1 MSSGGAGIRVRA
13 CVALGAPLCLCS
25 VEGLADAL
33 LSSAIPA
40 QPLAAGLTQFA
51 HQTGL
56 QLVYVSDAVRDQ
68 KSRGSRAGLSSAE
81 ALTALLD
88 GTGLTFE
95 FLNQRAVR
103 IFPVTVRSEGPGSPH
118 EAGTAR
124 DRQSL
129 EALEAVVVTATPLSV
144 KKLDA
149 SYSVVLADMAQIKES
164 NPKSTADLMKIA
176 PGIWTES
183 TGGQTGANIEVAGF
197 PSNGDAPFFTVQ
209 MNGSPLYAAPLAYFF
224 EHTTAFRLDDTIERV
239 EIVQGGPSVVFADGQ
254 MGATANF
261 ILRRGTEQPTGS
273 VGFTYGSERLER
285 LDAFSG
291 FKIATGWYGS
301 VGGFYRTSKGV
312 RDPRDFPADAGG
324 QITATLSHDWTNG
337 SVLFYARALNDKNQW
352 ISPLPLLQHGLDH
365 FSPFPGIDP
374 LTATYGSNAIRY
386 VNLPNSSGGV
396 SNANLANGRGA
407 DIRFF
412 GGNLDLWPAGDW
424 TLSDRWLIED
434 GDIDVNALLSGA
446 SPATLANEISPNPA
460 PGGYQIPPGSVVT
473 ATYVGGGTVDPNQSV
488 IHQGWWFVHKQLS
501 SISNDLQLSK
511 RLFEGN
517 TLTGG
522 FYITHYSQVGTYL
535 VGNQMLMSNTPNA
548 RPIVVSYVSG
558 GITYQRTDPQGFIDF
573 SNNLDFTDHGTATN
587 MAFYLSD
594 SWRLNRWLF
603 DAAVRVEKVDLTERT
618 CNRGPLDL
626 DQNPLNL
633 YNKGVITCN
642 GTFTTNDYDPT
653 RTSWTAGV
661 NRELLPELSVYGRVD
676 HGIHFLSFN
685 DVQYIPT
692 GQTPPEQT
700 VESLEIGLKYQAQWI
715 YADLSAY
722 RRIFSGLQYI
732 PTDAE
737 GVPLP
742 GPPLIY
748 GADSKGVNAVMVL
761 TPIERLKLQLI
772 GNYLDGRYAHDN
784 ACIQYV
790 SPVTGFGC
798 GVIDGRPLV
807 RQPVWHVALTT
818 SYSLPLSWGDLTTF
832 MTYTYVG
839 KRWEDPSGLQPLGTF
854 ETLDFGVIAAVGR
867 NWELR
872 VQGTN
877 LTNELGLTEG
887 NPRVGGTPGAG
898 SVIFGRPLEGR
909 EVNIELK
916 YKF

>member
-1 MSSGGAGIRVRA
+1 
-13 CVALGAPLCLCS
+13 
-25 VEGLADAL
+25 
-33 LSSAIPA
+33 
-40 QPLAAGLTQFA
+40 
-51 HQTGL
+51 
-56 QLVYVSDAVRDQ
+56 VYVSDAVQ
-68 KSRGSRAGLSSAE
+68 NQQSRGSRAGLSTGE

-103 IFPVTVRSEGPGSPH
+103 IFPVTMRSERLGSPR
-118 EAGTAR
+118 ETAALSSTTR
-124 DRQSL
+124 DSQS
-129 EALEAVVVTATPLSV
+129 LEAVVVTATPLSV

-149 SYSVVLADMAQIKES
+149 SYSVVLADAYQIKES
-164 NPKSTADLMKIA
+164 NPKSTADLMKIS

-183 TGGQTGANIEVAGF
+183 TGGQTGANIEIAGF
-197 PSNGDAPFFTVQ
+197 PGGGDAPFFTVQ
-209 MNGSPLYAAPLAYFF
+209 MNGSPLYGSPFF
-224 EHTTAFRLDDTIERV
+224 SFFAQPTVFRLDDTIERV

-273 VGFTYGSERLER
+273 VGFTYGSEQLER

-291 FKIATGWYGS
+291 FKIASGWYGS

-352 ISPLPLLQHGLDH
+352 ISPLPLLQHGSDH

-386 VNLPNSSGGV
+386 VNLPSPSGGV
-396 SNANLANGRGA
+396 LSANLANGRGA
-407 DIRFF
+407 DMQFF

-424 TLSDRWLIED
+424 TLSDRWLVD
-434 GDIDVNALLSGA
+434 GGDIDVNALLSGA
-446 SPATLANEISPNPA
+446 NPSTLANEISPNPA

-488 IHQGWWFVHKQLS
+488 IHQAWWFVHKQLFS
-501 SISNDLQLSK
+501 MVNDLQLSK

-522 FYITHYSQVGTYL
+522 FYLARYSKTGTWAL
-535 VGNQMLMSNTPNA
+535 GNQMLMSNTPNA
-548 RPIVVSYVSG
+548 RPIVVSYVSS
-558 GITYQRTDPQGFIDF
+558 GITYHRTDPQGFIDF
-573 SNNLDFTDHGTATN
+573 SNNFDITDHGTATN

-603 DAAVRVEKVDLTERT
+603 DAAVRVEKEALTERV
-618 CNRGPLDL
+618 CNFTPIDL
-626 DQNPLNL
+626 DHNALNL
-633 YNKGVITCN
+633 YNKGVLMCN
-642 GTFTTNDYDPT
+642 GTFTTTDYDPT
-653 RTSWTAGV
+653 RVSWTAGA
-661 NRELLPELSVYGRVD
+661 NRELLRELSMYGRVD
-676 HGIHFLSFN
+676 HGIHFLSFD
-685 DVQYIPT
+685 DVRGSAT

-700 VESLEIGLKYQAQWI
+700 IESVEIGLKYQARWI

-722 RRIFSGLQYI
+722 RRIFSGLLYI
-732 PTDAE
+732 PTNAE

-742 GPPLIY
+742 GPPLNY

-761 TPIERLKLQLI
+761 TPVERLKLQLI
-772 GNYLDGRYAHDN
+772 GNYMDGRYVHFN
-784 ACIQYV
+784 GCNQYV
-790 SPVTGFGC
+790 SPVTGPGC
-798 GVIDGRPLV
+798 GVINGQPLQ
-807 RQPVWHVALTT
+807 RQPVWHLALTT

-832 MTYTYVG
+832 IAYTYVG
-839 KRWEDPSGLQPLGTF
+839 KHWEDMSGLQPLGTF

-887 NPRVGGTPGAG
+887 NPRVGGTPAAG
-898 SVIFGRPLEGR
+898 SVILARPLEGR